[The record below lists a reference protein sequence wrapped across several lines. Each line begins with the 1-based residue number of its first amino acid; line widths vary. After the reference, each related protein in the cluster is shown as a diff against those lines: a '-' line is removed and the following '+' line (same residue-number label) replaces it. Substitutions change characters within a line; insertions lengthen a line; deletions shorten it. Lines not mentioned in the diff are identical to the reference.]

1 MRSFNMR
8 TRHVVIAS
16 TILVLGIAP
25 LGVAATGDALRE
37 GARNGTATKE
47 TQIIS
52 NNPATTAT
60 TGGYTT
66 RQSNTSDSGGGA
78 VYGCRSTA
86 GGSAANPPKNPCLRV
101 NNLSNGF
108 AFEFNATG
116 GESAGTIT
124 VGAGGDTK
132 RPFTTNATGVATGLN
147 ADRVDG
153 IEAAALKTRWLLV
166 NEAGQIE
173 EQSGGFTI
181 LDAYTTNANVYID
194 AGSSLEGKGLQATI
208 AIQNKIDTDGDAAA
222 NPNFGGEVSV
232 GRCQTVAIEC
242 APANSKNVN
251 AFVFSARN
259 SDGTATAGD
268 AANPRKRVYIQIS
281 E

>member
-1 MRSFNMR
+1 MRSSHTR

-25 LGVAATGDALRE
+25 LGVAATGDGLRE
-37 GARNGTATKE
+37 GTRNGTATKE
-47 TQIIS
+47 TAIVS
-52 NNPATTAT
+52 NNGA
-60 TGGYTT
+60 GYTT
-66 RQSNTSDSGGGA
+66 RQSNKSATGGGA
-78 VYGCRSTA
+78 IYGCRSTA
-86 GGSAANPPKNPCLRV
+86 GGSTANPPKNPCLRA
-101 NNLSNGF
+101 NNLANGF
-108 AFEFNATG
+108 AFEFNAAG

-124 VGAGGDTK
+124 VGNGGDGK

-153 IEAAALKTRWLLV
+153 ADAAALKTRWLLV

-181 LDAYTTNANVYID
+181 LDAYTTNQNVYID
-194 AGSSLEGKGLQATI
+194 AGVSLDGKGLQATI
-208 AIQNKIDTDGDAAA
+208 AIQNKLNVDTTDPEAD
-222 NPNFGGEVSV
+222 PVFGGEVSV
-232 GRCQTVAIEC
+232 ARCQTVAVEC
-242 APANSKNVN
+242 APANSKNAN

-259 SDGTATAGD
+259 SDGSPTAGTD
-268 AANPRKRVYIQIS
+268 ANPRKRVYIQIT